1 MSSTNPKDILTTLH
15 LIRAGLASGLL
26 SKEEVIDWA
35 DKIVTK
41 DEHPDILFIDLAMS
55 SRKNTGDVLHYIN
68 DYLNFE
74 SMAVQGRP
82 LLGLLFNRFEK
93 GQISL
98 DQAVTKLFRLKFE
111 AVFNEREVGYIYSI
125 DNDYDCAKDGIY
137 GSLLSVQQDL
147 VKFLSWYKDFSI
159 DNYEEWDK
167 FNKIVDLKL
176 EEDYQLQ
183 LQKSEKYRRDKKGK
197 TKPWWK
203 FW

>member
-1 MSSTNPKDILTTLH
+1 MPSTNPKDILTTLH

-55 SRKNTGDVLHYIN
+55 SQKSPGDVLHYIN

-74 SMAVQGRP
+74 SMTVQGRP

-111 AVFNEREVGYIYSI
+111 AVFNEREES
-125 DNDYDCAKDGIY
+125 
-137 GSLLSVQQDL
+137 
-147 VKFLSWYKDFSI
+147 
-159 DNYEEWDK
+159 
-167 FNKIVDLKL
+167 
-176 EEDYQLQ
+176 
-183 LQKSEKYRRDKKGK
+183 
-197 TKPWWK
+197 
-203 FW
+203 